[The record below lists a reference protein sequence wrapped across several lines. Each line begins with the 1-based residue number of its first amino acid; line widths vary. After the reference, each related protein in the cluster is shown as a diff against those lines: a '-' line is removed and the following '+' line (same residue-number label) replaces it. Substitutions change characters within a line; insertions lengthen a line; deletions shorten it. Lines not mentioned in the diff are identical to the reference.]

1 MKKGD
6 ILIIVLLILAALGG
20 AGYVL
25 INDMNQTNRYVV
37 ISHDQEELYRIKI
50 NDQYEDVITYEEG
63 DELNEIHI
71 RDGKVWIEYAT
82 CDNQVCVKSASI
94 ERVGQSIVC
103 LPHKL
108 IVEIKGQGNNSVDII
123 SE

>member
-6 ILIIVLLILAALGG
+6 ILIVVLLILVALGG

-25 INDMNQTNRYVV
+25 INDMNQTDRYVV
-37 ISHDQEELYRIKI
+37 ITHNQEELYRIKI
-50 NDQYEDVITYEEG
+50 NDQYDEVIKYEAG

-71 RDGKVWIEYAT
+71 KDGRIWIEYAT
-82 CDNQVCVKSASI
+82 CNNQVCVRSAAI

-108 IVEIKGQGNNSVDII
+108 IVEIKGQGKSSVDII